1 MTVSATTSPAMVS
14 PVMVPL
20 AARSAYSF
28 GWGTAGVD
36 DLCRHAASLGYDRL
50 ALADTDNLCG
60 LTAFV
65 TAARRAGIRPI
76 IGAELTDP
84 RAGTRA
90 VFLAKNR
97 SGYENLCRLITRRH
111 RHGSFDLLSDMPG
124 FSGGLMVLADTPE
137 LLYAGCD
144 AGMDIRAAC
153 PRRSLPPDHPL
164 RRAARRTGAAL
175 VATVDSFF
183 NRKDDYFLHRVL
195 RAIDRNEALPRL
207 SPENAAPPDAF
218 LGGPEYY
225 VRRFAACP
233 EAIRNTLAAA
243 REIVFEGPD
252 FGIVMPPWEK
262 DRPEQ
267 AAVRLREAAYDGAR
281 RRYGELP
288 ETVVDRLEHELSVIS
303 EKGFCGYF
311 LIVADI
317 VSQSPRTCGRGSG
330 AASLVAYCLGITNVC
345 PVRHNLYF
353 ERFLHPGR
361 IDPPDIDVDFAW
373 DERDGV
379 ITSVLEKYRGRSA
392 MVSSHIRFQLPM
404 AVREVARTYGLAEA
418 EIGRVTARLPG
429 RLPEGIPEG
438 ISDRPSP
445 PRPGSP
451 GSTGLPGSLGDVPA
465 EDPAGLLSR
474 DPRMRGVD
482 LSSPWPEIISLAARI
497 TGLPRHLSVHP
508 GGVVITPGPIDAYV
522 PVQRTAK
529 GVDVLQWDKDGV
541 EDAGLVKID
550 LLGNRS
556 LGVIRDAMADLRED
570 GNAPDEASWMPE
582 DDPATQEALARGETM
597 GCFYIESPA
606 MRLLQ
611 QKTGKGD
618 FESLVI
624 HSSIIRPAASDVIRE
639 YIHRL
644 HGGAWDPV
652 HPLAHDV
659 LAETFGLM
667 VFQED
672 VSRVAVAVAG
682 FSHEDADGLRRIMT
696 RKDRQQRLE
705 DYRERFIAGARAR
718 GVDELRIDAI
728 WRMIESFS
736 GYSFCKPHS
745 ASYAKVSFEAAWL
758 KTHFPAVFMAAV
770 ISNQGG
776 FYSLFAYVSE
786 AVRSNITILPPD
798 VQTSGIRWKGRG
810 RSMRVGLLSVKGLSP
825 RTMERIIRER
835 EKAVFS
841 ELSDFLERV
850 RPDEPEA
857 RALVYAGAL
866 DRFAPGGG
874 RRGALLWRLSAWQKK
889 RESRED
895 NQYLFPGFKQSGALP
910 TRSAATAWPADG
922 TASGSFP
929 DEAQPDLPPDGRLQ
943 NLRRELSVLGFL
955 CGCHPMVLFA
965 GVRDRQKT
973 VRAADIGAHTGR
985 RVRFAGWMITGK
997 TILSAGDDP
1006 MKFVTFED
1014 ESGLVEAVFFPHA
1027 YDRFCHI
1034 LEYGRP
1040 FLLSGTPAA
1049 DHGAVTL
1056 TVEDIRPMSG
1066 FMG

>member
-1 MTVSATTSPAMVS
+1 
-14 PVMVPL
+14 MVPL

-36 DLCRHAASLGYDRL
+36 DLCRHAAGLGYDRL

-60 LTAFV
+60 LMAFV
-65 TAARRAGIRPI
+65 AAARRAGIRPI
-76 IGAELTDP
+76 IGAEITDP
-84 RAGTRA
+84 QAGTRA
-90 VFLAKNR
+90 VFLAKDR
-97 SGYENLCRLITRRH
+97 CGYENLCRLVTRRH
-111 RHGSFDLLSDMPG
+111 RHDRFDLLSDMPA
-124 FSGGLMVLADTPE
+124 FSRGLMVLADTPA

-144 AGMDIRAAC
+144 AEMDIRAAC
-153 PRRSLPPDHPL
+153 PRRPLPPDHPL
-164 RRAARRTGAAL
+164 RRAARRTGVPL

-183 NRKDDYFLHRVL
+183 NREDDYFLHRVL
-195 RAIDRNEALPRL
+195 RAIDRNEALQRL
-207 SPENAAPPDAF
+207 SPGNAAPRDAF
-218 LGGPEYY
+218 LGSPAYY
-225 VRRFAACP
+225 ARRFAACP
-233 EAIRNTLAAA
+233 EAIRNTLSAAG
-243 REIVFEGPD
+243 EITFEGPD

-262 DRPEQ
+262 DRPER
-267 AAVRLREAAYDGAR
+267 AAVRLREAAYEGAR

-288 ETVVDRLEHELSVIS
+288 EAVVDRLEHELAVIS

-361 IDPPDIDVDFAW
+361 TDPPDIDVDFAW
-373 DERDGV
+373 DERDRV
-379 ITSVLEKYRGRSA
+379 IASVLEKYRGRSA
-392 MVSSHIRFQLPM
+392 MVSSHIGFQLPM
-404 AVREVARTYGLAEA
+404 AVREVARAYGLTEA
-418 EIGRVTARLPG
+418 EIGRVTSRLPG
-429 RLPEGIPEG
+429 RLPEHLPE
-438 ISDRPSP
+438 SVPESLSEHPSGT
-445 PRPGSP
+445 RPGVPVSHGSP
-451 GSTGLPGSLGDVPA
+451 QGSTGDRDAG
-465 EDPAGLLSR
+465 DPARLLSM

-482 LSSPWPEIISLAARI
+482 LSSPWPEIITVAARI

-508 GGVVITPGPIDAYV
+508 GGVVITPGSIDAYV
-522 PVQRTAK
+522 PVQHTAK
-529 GVDVLQWDKDGV
+529 GVEVLQWDKDGV

-556 LGVIRDAMADLRED
+556 LGVIRDALSDLRED
-570 GNAPDEASWMPE
+570 GNAPDEASWTPE
-582 DDPATQEALARGETM
+582 DDPATQAALARGETM

-639 YIHRL
+639 YIRRL
-644 HGGAWDPV
+644 HGGAWEPV

-659 LAETFGLM
+659 LSQTFGLM

-682 FSHEDADGLRRIMT
+682 FSHEEADGLRRVMA
-696 RKDRQQRLE
+696 RKDRRRRLE
-705 DYRERFIAGARAR
+705 DYRDRFVAGARDRA
-718 GVDELRIDAI
+718 VDEQRIDAI

-758 KTHFPAVFMAAV
+758 KTHYPAAFMAAV

-776 FYSLFAYVSE
+776 FYSPFAYVSE
-786 AVRSNITILPPD
+786 AVRSNIEILPPD
-798 VQTSGIRWKGRG
+798 VQSSDIRWKGRG
-810 RSMRVGLLSVKGLSP
+810 RTMRVGLLSVKGLAP
-825 RTMERIIRER
+825 ATMERIVRER
-835 EKAVFS
+835 EKAAFS
-841 ELSDFLERV
+841 DLPDFLARI
-850 RPDEPEA
+850 RPDETEA
-857 RALVYAGAL
+857 RALVYAGAM
-866 DRFAPGGG
+866 DCFESGGG
-874 RRGALLWRLSAWQKK
+874 RRGALLWRLSAWRKK
-889 RESRED
+889 RGSREES
-895 NQYLFPGFKQSGALP
+895 QCLFPGFSQSGA
-910 TRSAATAWPADG
+910 RSSLSRAAAG
-922 TASGSFP
+922 TAGGRASGDFP
-929 DEAQPDLPPDGRLQ
+929 GEAQPELPPDDQLQ
-943 NLRRELSVLGFL
+943 NLRREFSVLGFL
-955 CGCHPMVLFA
+955 CRCHPMVLFA
-965 GVRDRQKT
+965 GVRDRQRS
-973 VRAADIGAHTGR
+973 VHAADIRAHLGR

-997 TILSAGDDP
+997 TILSAGGDP

-1014 ESGLVEAVFFPHA
+1014 ETGLVETVLFPRA

-1049 DHGAVTL
+1049 DHGAVTF
-1056 TVEDIRPMSG
+1056 TVEDIRPVSG